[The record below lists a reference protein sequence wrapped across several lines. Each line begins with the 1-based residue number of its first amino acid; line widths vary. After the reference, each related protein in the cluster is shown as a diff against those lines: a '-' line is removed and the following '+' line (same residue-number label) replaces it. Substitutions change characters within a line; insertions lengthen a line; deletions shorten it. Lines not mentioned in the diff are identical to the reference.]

1 MTPQKV
7 VGVLKQ
13 YEEFLRNN
21 LYEPV
26 RGPTN
31 LYFGPTAPEELQHD
45 NMHNHLLWMC
55 VEAQKFL
62 MPEVGEAAIAQSKV
76 EKAMRWLGFIQGGL
90 VCLGDLTIDEAKE
103 DNMPDSEKSLE

>member
-7 VGVLKQ
+7 VEVLKQ

-31 LYFGPTAPEELQHD
+31 LYFGSTDNMEEVQD

-62 MPEVGEAAIAQSKV
+62 VPEPCALVLATDKV